1 MVFNMKKL
9 GRKSVI
15 AGMLAAVLCF
25 AGCGGSSSDTAATEA
40 AAESGYYDSGDI
52 YEQEYKMEE
61 AAEGAAE
68 GSDTYVTSNRKLI
81 KNVYMDVETE
91 EFDKLVPR
99 IENKVEALGGYIEN
113 MNLYN
118 GSSAYE
124 DYNRSADMTIRIPK
138 DRLDEFVSEV
148 AEISNVVSKNE
159 SVEDITLQ
167 YVDLESHKK
176 ALETEQERLLALLEQ
191 AETMEDIIAIEE
203 RLSQVRYELESMESQ
218 LRTYDNLVDFSTVN
232 ISISEVER
240 LTPVE
245 EISDMQRMT
254 QGFVRSVGNLLQG
267 IKNFFIGLVICLP
280 YLLFLALIIFA
291 IVRLVR
297 MLIKRNEKK
306 ALKQTMMRNGN
317 GNYGAYV
324 PGQPN
329 KSRQPDTDNHQEPK

>member
-68 GSDTYVTSNRKLI
+68 GSDTSVTSNRKLI

>member
-1 MVFNMKKL
+1 M
-9 GRKSVI
+9 
-15 AGMLAAVLCF
+15 
-25 AGCGGSSSDTAATEA
+25 
-40 AAESGYYDSGDI
+40 
-52 YEQEYKMEE
+52 
-61 AAEGAAE
+61 
-68 GSDTYVTSNRKLI
+68 
-81 KNVYMDVETE
+81 
-91 EFDKLVPR
+91 
-99 IENKVEALGGYIEN
+99 
-113 MNLYN
+113 
-118 GSSAYE
+118 
-124 DYNRSADMTIRIPK
+124 
-138 DRLDEFVSEV
+138 
-148 AEISNVVSKNE
+148 
-159 SVEDITLQ
+159 
-167 YVDLESHKK
+167 
-176 ALETEQERLLALLEQ
+176 
-191 AETMEDIIAIEE
+191 
-203 RLSQVRYELESMESQ
+203 
-218 LRTYDNLVDFSTVN
+218 N